1 MLEWWINETME
12 RMKRGMLKP
21 GDVGEPAGHRPII
34 PSFQYSISPTV
45 YLKLFLTAL
54 FWGGTFI
61 AGHYV
66 VQDLPSFTTAFLR
79 FALAS
84 AVLLV
89 LTQFKEGRLPRLSKG
104 QLLPVVLLGLTGV
117 FAYNALFFTG
127 LRRIEAGRSALIVA
141 SAPAFIAIAS
151 TLFFKERL
159 NLTKMIGIPLS
170 MLGAVVVISRGDLR
184 QVFAGGVGLGELCI
198 VGCVLNWTA
207 YSLIGKAVMGRLSP
221 LASVSYSSLVGAI
234 ALLPPACFE
243 GLPGKMC
250 HASWAN
256 WACIAYLAIFG
267 TVLGF
272 VWFYEGIQRIGPTR
286 AGLFI
291 NFVPISA
298 VVLAFLLL
306 REPMTWSL
314 AVGAV
319 LVLCG
324 VYLTNRRPG
333 VARPAHT
340 AAPA

>member
-1 MLEWWINETME
+1 MGRVKGQMAE
-12 RMKRGMLKP
+12 RGNGTER
-21 GDVGEPAGHRPII
+21 AGRPSIV
-34 PSFQYSISPTV
+34 PSFQHSILPAV

-66 VQDLPSFTTAFLR
+66 ARDLPSFTTAFLR
-79 FALAS
+79 FAMAS

-89 LTQFKEGRLPRLSKG
+89 LTRVNEGRLPRLGKD
-104 QLLPVVLLGLTGV
+104 QFLPVLLLGLTGV

-127 LRRIEAGRSALIVA
+127 LRRIEAGRAALIVA
-141 SAPAFIAIAS
+141 SCPAFIAVAA

-159 NLTKMIGIPLS
+159 NLARMIGIPLS
-170 MLGAVVVISRGDLR
+170 MLGAAVVIARGDLH
-184 QVFAGGVGLGELCI
+184 QAFAGGVGLGELCI
-198 VGCVLNWTA
+198 LGCVLSWTA

-221 LASVSYSSLVGAI
+221 LASVSYSSVVGAL
-234 ALLPPACFE
+234 ALVVPAGFE
-243 GLPGKMC
+243 GLPGNLG
-250 HASWAN
+250 HASWVD
-256 WACIAYLAIFG
+256 WGSVTYLAIFG

-272 VWFYEGIQRIGPTR
+272 VWFYEGVKLIGPTR

-298 VVLAFLLL
+298 VVLGFLLL

-319 LVLCG
+319 FVLFG
-324 VYLTNRRPG
+324 VYLTNRPSR
-333 VARPAHT
+333 VARPANMAT
-340 AAPA
+340 QA